1 VSCNAQTVC
10 TVPDELA
17 PSAHFSTDALKDCGP
32 TAPGSIL
39 ELNIGSRSPSILAG
53 DRPITRMTGLRLRC
67 KKKARKTPGPSFSV
81 GSRA

>member
-1 VSCNAQTVC
+1 MSCNAQTVC

-39 ELNIGSRSPSILAG
+39 ELNIGSRSLP
-53 DRPITRMTGLRLRC
+53 
-67 KKKARKTPGPSFSV
+67 FSLV
-81 GSRA
+81 TVPE